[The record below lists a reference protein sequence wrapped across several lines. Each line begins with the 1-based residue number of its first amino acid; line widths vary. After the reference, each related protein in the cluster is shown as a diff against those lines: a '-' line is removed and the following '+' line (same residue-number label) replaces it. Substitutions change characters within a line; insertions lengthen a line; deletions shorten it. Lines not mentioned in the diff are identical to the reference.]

1 MLRNKCVTL
10 NNVNVYILGIDI
22 ELFSFLGNVWLK
34 YCYRMNFAG
43 AGDLLVH
50 VRHLTLY
57 QAAKKKKTNI
67 YRITGI
73 RVCLIFIDFGSAY
86 IRQQ

>member
-43 AGDLLVH
+43 A
-50 VRHLTLY
+50 
-57 QAAKKKKTNI
+57 KKKKTNI